1 MIHFATKSFG
11 SIQGEDWLVGDGKK
25 NRGHVLKIAV
35 KNYQK
40 IGAAEIVLMAEGASY
55 HKTNI
60 R

>member
-1 MIHFATKSFG
+1 M
-11 SIQGEDWLVGDGKK
+11 VGDGKK